1 MTKVVVVG
9 AGVVGLTS
17 ALVLAERGYSVAVV
31 AESLPTDVPNSS
43 YTSAWAGAHF
53 RPFPSSQPNDPRE
66 SSYTRETY
74 QWFKELVK
82 SNPES
87 SVKFVVG
94 EEYIEDA
101 PQRYL
106 QWKAQE
112 QGIEDFKII
121 DPNQTGRFFPKPVN
135 FGCRYKTWVLNPP
148 LYLAFLMRRLQMSY
162 RVKFIKTRF
171 NTLRNVFLSY
181 PDVSFVVN
189 ATGQGLQ
196 LDGGYD
202 PLSFPIRG
210 QTLLLRPPSPDHPY
224 KDRTITHQSSDG
236 KWTFV
241 IPRPFDGGVIV
252 GGTKQVNAIHDQP
265 NSQDTQEI
273 VKNARVMFPELF
285 GGPEFDADIVQ
296 TNVGFRPARKGGSRI
311 ELETVENNTKD
322 RAIVHAYGAGGM
334 GYEMSYGIAKAVAQI
349 VDSKTQVSRL

>member
-17 ALVLAERGYSVAVV
+17 ALVLSEKGYSVAVV

-53 RPFPSSQPNDPRE
+53 RPFPPSQPNDLRE
-66 SSYTRETY
+66 GLYTRETY
-74 QWFKELVK
+74 KWFKELVK
-82 SNPES
+82 TNPES

-106 QWKAQE
+106 QWAAEE
-112 QGIEDFKII
+112 QGIEDFELI
-121 DPNQTGRFFPKPVN
+121 DPNKHGRSLPKPVN

-148 LYLAFLMRRLQMSY
+148 LYLAFLMRRLQMNY
-162 RVKFIKTRF
+162 RVKFVKARF
-171 NTLRNVFLSY
+171 NTLRNVFLTYQDISL
-181 PDVSFVVN
+181 VVN

-210 QTLLLRPPSPDHPY
+210 QTLLVRPSTPDHPY
-224 KDRTITHQSSDG
+224 RDRTITHQSSDG
-236 KWTFV
+236 KWTFL
-241 IPRPFDGGVIV
+241 IPRPFDGGVII
-252 GGTKQVNAIHDQP
+252 GGTKQVNKIQDWPDH
-265 NSQDTQEI
+265 QDTQDI
-273 VKNARVMFPELF
+273 VKSAQVMFPELF
-285 GGPEFDADIVQ
+285 GEPEIGADIVQ

-311 ELETVENNTKD
+311 ELEMVRDNNKD
-322 RAIVHAYGAGGM
+322 KAIVHAYGAGGM
-334 GYEMSYGIAKAVAQI
+334 GYEMSYGIAKAVSQI
-349 VDSKTQVSRL
+349 VDSRTVLSRL